1 MNNEDCIVVFPS
13 GPTTFRSTTVKPYF
27 TEKDQEN
34 QEPAQPGTTDQGNED
49 LITVELPLDYT
60 HAH

>member
-1 MNNEDCIVVFPS
+1 MNNEDCIVTLPS
-13 GPTTFRSTTVKPYF
+13 SPTTFRSTSVKPYF

-34 QEPAQPGTTDQGNED
+34 QPIQPATTDNQENED
-49 LITVELPLDYT
+49 TITVKLPLDYT